1 MKFQFCLKQ
10 FERDGYAVIKN
21 FLSEKEVKELKN
33 AGEKLTENVPADVK
47 TVFATSQN
55 QQVILL

>member
-1 MKFQFCLKQ
+1 VKFQFCLIQ